1 MENNK
6 KNIDISEEITKR
18 PSPETFAKWRAMG
31 EELYQKRKR
40 RNKALVGCAVFLLIC
55 IGSFVTVRFINPPVV
70 EAGPE
75 GKVQIDN
82 TMERTVEYTS
92 WADLPQDI
100 KDTFIEVKNLPA
112 GLEVERIEVYEMD
125 YANKIK
131 LYLKSEESKFVIR
144 QHCCID
150 GRLPSLSLIR
160 ENESIEISGI
170 EVYVER
176 NNETEV
182 VTYKYVSQNMII
194 DMVVPQNVNE
204 DIIEE
209 IIKTVQ

>member
-55 IGSFVTVRFINPPVV
+55 IGSFVAVRFINPPVV

-82 TMERTVEYTS
+82 TMERTVEYAS
-92 WADLPQDI
+92 WDDLPQDI
-100 KDTFIEVKNLPA
+100 KDTFIEVKDLPA
-112 GLEVERIEVYEMD
+112 GLEVERIIVEDGD
-125 YANKIK
+125 YAKKIAM
-131 LYLKSEESKFVIR
+131 YLNDEETAFVIR
-144 QHCCID
+144 QHSYIE
-150 GRLPSLSLIR
+150 GGLPALAVIE
-160 ENESIEISGI
+160 ENERIVVEGVEVHIEI
-170 EVYVER
+170 
-176 NNETEV
+176 NNNANTT
-182 VTYKYVSQNMII
+182 TYKYLGDNVII
-194 DMVVPQNVNE
+194 DVVVPQNIGY
-204 DIIEE
+204 DIVEK

>member
-6 KNIDISEEITKR
+6 KNIDISEEIIER

-100 KDTFIEVKNLPA
+100 KDTFIEVKDLPA
-112 GLEVERIEVYEMD
+112 GLEVEKIIVEDGD
-125 YANKIK
+125 YAKKIAM
-131 LYLKSEESKFVIR
+131 YLNDEETAFFIR
-144 QHCCID
+144 QHYCME
-150 GRLPSLSLIR
+150 GKLPSIALME
-160 ENESIEISGI
+160 ENENLEITGI
-170 EVYVER
+170 EVYRER
-176 NNETEV
+176 NNEADV
-182 VTYKYVSQNMII
+182 VTYKYVKQDIII
-194 DMVVPQNVNE
+194 DVVVPQNINE